1 MPFLFSSEDGG
12 FYTTAAEEPLPD
24 GTVVVD
30 GQGNTVVDGQG
41 NTVISN

>member
-1 MPFLFSSEDGG
+1 MIIFDPDFGG
-12 FYTTAAEEPLPD
+12 FLEVAQEPLPP

-41 NTVISN
+41 NTVVTNT